1 MTLSPGW
8 VLDFS
13 CCRWHKTY
21 VYSTR
26 LAPTCPRGQGFIV
39 SYNPEVQAGSLA
51 SRMFGFRI
59 SNGIIT
65 IHFSLHLL
73 FCSSPNV
80 NQMFSDDLS
89 RCLRLTCCRKWLIFS
104 FSCSS
109 KSPRLTWDWAI
120 VVWLES
126 HVHPW
131 VSHFEQHMHAVM
143 GLAGSCDIPRYL
155 GLNPQPQ
162 PHDLRAGD
170 KQIPKQKQ
178 VYDMRWPT
186 SHPVHCGSV
195 KDWWVLLCWACTSGY
210 PGSSAWP
217 MLALGCWLP
226 GVAGGRFQLIST
238 AGSQLQR
245 VRGAPGRAGV
255 TVAWPMG
262 LDLGIAVIISSPV
275 AAREALYGRTQWAV
289 VRRSEP
295 KIACSLRPP
304 EEAWPGC

>member
-1 MTLSPGW
+1 MCTQPDWPPHAPEGKGLLCHIVQKSRQGVW
-8 VLDFS
+8 LQACLDSGSQMVSSLFIFLYIS
-13 CCRWHKTY
+13 C
-21 VYSTR
+21 S
-26 LAPTCPRGQGFIV
+26 A
-39 SYNPEVQAGSLA
+39 
-51 SRMFGFRI
+51 
-59 SNGIIT
+59 
-65 IHFSLHLL
+65 LHQM
-73 FCSSPNV
+73 SASPNV
-80 NQMFSDDLS
+80 NQMLSDDLS
-89 RCLRLTCCRKWLIFS
+89 PCLGLICCRKWLIFS
-104 FSCSS
+104 SSCSS
-109 KSPRLTWDWAI
+109 ESPRLTWDWAI

-126 HVHPW
+126 HAHPW
-131 VSHFEQHMHAVM
+131 ISHFEQYLHAAM

-155 GLNPQPQ
+155 GLNLQPQ

-195 KDWWVLLCWACTSGY
+195 KDWWVLLCWAYTSGY

-226 GVAGGRFQLIST
+226 GVVGGRFQLIST
-238 AGSQLQR
+238 AGSQLQG

-255 TVAWPMG
+255 TVAWPTG

-295 KIACSLRPP
+295 
-304 EEAWPGC
+304 